1 MGAPMRASKLILE
14 DTRRKSK
21 FIGAVKIYNIFPPFV
36 KYLVKF
42 EINTMC
48 S

>member
-14 DTRRKSK
+14 DIHREIKI
-21 FIGAVKIYNIFPPFV
+21 IGNGKIYNIFPPFV

-42 EINTMC
+42 EIDTMC